1 MDTNLYREKLIALY
15 KEFERVCDLLNL
27 RYFVGYGTLL
37 GAVRH
42 KGFIPWDDD
51 LDVIMPRPDYDTF
64 MEKAQGILKN
74 EIFLQN
80 IYTEKNYIL
89 NFSKLRDTNTTLVE
103 TEYKSYDL
111 HHGVFIDIFPIDG
124 YIKGQD
130 KMLDFRIKER
140 AFEEPTGI
148 KRIYSSIVSGNQ
160 AIMTKIGPAV
170 ASRVNMKNKLIKM
183 DEKAKRWN
191 FDMCD
196 TVADIVSSIYIVPM
210 EKTVF
215 EKSVDLYFEGHKVKA
230 PVGYDRY
237 LTLMYGDYMKL
248 PPEDKRKPHHNFAFL
263 DLEKSYR
270 EYTFEDRKGLI
281 NWKRIKKM
289 KKMEKLKTL

>member
-1 MDTNLYREKLIALY
+1 M
-15 KEFERVCDLLNL
+15 CSSDL
-27 RYFVGYGTLL
+27 
-37 GAVRH
+37 
-42 KGFIPWDDD
+42 
-51 LDVIMPRPDYDTF
+51 
-64 MEKAQGILKN
+64 
-74 EIFLQN
+74 
-80 IYTEKNYIL
+80 IL

-183 DEKAKRWN
+183 DKKAKRWN

-230 PVGYDRY
+230 PM
-237 LTLMYGDYMKL
+237 T
-248 PPEDKRKPHHNFAFL
+248 
-263 DLEKSYR
+263 
-270 EYTFEDRKGLI
+270 TDRKSVV
-281 NWKRIKKM
+281 
-289 KKMEKLKTL
+289 